1 MGKRKERP
9 ETQVVDV
16 PADHQD
22 HETRNGKSWLE
33 TILHWRW
40 AIDFLWLAPRR
51 AKTTAL
57 NNAGKISE
65 ILPRTVDSPSQVWM
79 QLAPKARSKPL
90 KRVAAT
96 NSAKPSASKR
106 GRKKQKTGACL
117 TCACL

>member
-1 MGKRKERP
+1 MGKRKEHP
-9 ETQVVDV
+9 ETQVIDV
-16 PADHQD
+16 PADRQD
-22 HETRNGKSWLE
+22 HDTRNGKSWLE
-33 TILHWRW
+33 AILHWRW

-65 ILPRTVDSPSQVWM
+65 ILPTGTVDSPSQVWM
-79 QLAPKARSKPL
+79 QLAPKAWSKPL
-90 KRVAAT
+90 MAAT